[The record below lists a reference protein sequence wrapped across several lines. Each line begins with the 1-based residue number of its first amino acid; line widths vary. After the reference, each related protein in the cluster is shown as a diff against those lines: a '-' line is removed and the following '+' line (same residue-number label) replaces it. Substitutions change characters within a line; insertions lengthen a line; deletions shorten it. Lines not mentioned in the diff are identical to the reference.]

1 MYCFNFSRNQL
12 TEKWQKNS
20 GLGGGVT
27 DLVTFA
33 GGVSTPL
40 HAMARTILVG
50 PKFIFIKIGF

>member
-1 MYCFNFSRNQL
+1 M

-40 HAMARTILVG
+40 HAMAWTILVG
-50 PKFIFIKIGF
+50 PKFIFIKIGL